1 MTSKKP
7 KKKTTRKKKTPLAN
21 KIANLPRVEDMKT
34 FMVDDEEETI
44 VEKVFNERNLIT
56 TPVDEAAIKNI
67 PVTHETEL
75 GTIRIEGEV
84 TPQKLALAKQFE
96 QVFAASVD
104 EIMGLASMT
113 PNPETM
119 DFVKTSGLTNKQV
132 EAMKKAEPWTTFQIK
147 GETLLKTTDNKIENV
162 KFYFYRLERA
172 VIQQINMRK
181 QAEEDARAAKLELA
195 DAKADV
201 AKLNKRIEKIASDI
215 QAGVFNQSLASK
227 MFLSVKKV
235 CSSIYES
242 VLNLL
247 K

>member
-1 MTSKKP
+1 MTSKK
-7 KKKTTRKKKTPLAN
+7 KTTKTTKRKKKLPLAN

-34 FMVDDEEETI
+34 FVVDEEETI

-56 TPVDEAAIKNI
+56 TPAMEQTAPIH
-67 PVTHETEL
+67 HETQL
-75 GTIRIEGEV
+75 GTVRIEGEV

-113 PNPETM
+113 PNSETM
-119 DFVKTSGLTNKQV
+119 DFVKSSGLTTKQV
-132 EAMKKAEPWTTFQIK
+132 EEMKNAAPWTTFQIK

-172 VIQQINMRK
+172 VINQINLRK
-181 QAEEDARAAKLELA
+181 QAEEDAKQARLELA
-195 DAKADV
+195 EATADV
-201 AKLNKRIEKIASDI
+201 AKLNKRIEKIANDI
-215 QAGVFNQSLASK
+215 KAGVFNQSFASK
-227 MFLSVKKV
+227 MFLSVRNV
-235 CSSIYES
+235 CSSIYQT

>member
-1 MTSKKP
+1 MT
-7 KKKTTRKKKTPLAN
+7 TKKKTPKKKHGPKKGAVKKWSNRLQEIGNQAPPES
-21 KIANLPRVEDMKT
+21 L
-34 FMVDDEEETI
+34 

-56 TPVDEAAIKNI
+56 TPSMEHTA
-67 PVTHETEL
+67 PVHHETQL
-75 GTIRIEGEV
+75 GTVRIEGEV

-96 QVFAASVD
+96 QVFQASVD

-119 DFVKTSGLTNKQV
+119 DFVKRSGLTNKQV
-132 EAMKKAEPWTTFQIK
+132 EAMKKAEPWTTFQIN

-172 VIQQINMRK
+172 VIQQINLRK
-181 QAEEDARAAKLELA
+181 QAEEDAKNAWSELG

-201 AKLNKRIEKIASDI
+201 ARLNKRIEKIASDI
-215 QAGVFNQSLASK
+215 QAGVFNQSIATKL
-227 MFLSVKKV
+227 FLSVKKV